1 MIKINVEQI
10 ALQLRDAER
19 YFSGTKYQNTLVE
32 AFKEFPDLKKVH
44 ESLKKLPTDA
54 QLLKELVQKLKG
66 KSVYKNLERLNK
78 GGNGLN
84 ELKTASSLLT
94 HVCIEA
100 DSGNKEFR
108 KLIPLLLEKINSIS
122 YNILKGD

>member
-1 MIKINVEQI
+1 MNKINVEQI

-19 YFSGTKYQNTLVE
+19 AFSGTKYQNILEE
-32 AFKEFPDLKKVH
+32 AVNNFPDLKKVQ
-44 ESLKKLPTDA
+44 ESLNKLPTDA
-54 QLLKELVQKLKG
+54 KLLKELVQKLKG

-78 GGNGLN
+78 GGTGLN

-94 HVCIEA
+94 HVCIEI
-100 DSGNKEFR
+100 DSRNKEFR

-122 YNILKGD
+122 YKIYY